1 MGNSVQQT
9 SDGGFI
15 ITGETLSYGAGY
27 DDIWLIKTD
36 SMGNKEWDRTF
47 GRSGRDY
54 ADSVQQT
61 NDGGYVIAGETRSHG
76 ADYIDVWLIK
86 TDSRGNKEWDRTFGG
101 SESDWGNSAKQTYD
115 GVFIITGGT
124 ESYGAGESD
133 VWLIKTGS
141 MGNTAWDRTFGG
153 SDSDWG
159 NSVEQTSNG
168 GSSSQAGLISCGAGE
183 SDVWLIKTDFE
194 GKCVQAMEME

>member
-1 MGNSVQQT
+1 VS
-9 SDGGFI
+9 GGFI

-36 SMGNKEWDRTF
+36 SRGNKEWDRIF
-47 GRSGRDY
+47 GGSDRDY

-61 NDGGYVIAGETRSHG
+61 SDGGYVISGKTRSHG
-76 ADYIDVWLIK
+76 AGYSDVWLIK
-86 TDSRGNKEWDRTFGG
+86 TDSRGNTEWDRTFGG

-115 GVFIITGGT
+115 GGFIITGGT

-133 VWLIKTGS
+133 VWLIKTDS
-141 MGNTAWDRTFGG
+141 RGNTEWDRTFGG

-159 NSVEQTSNG
+159 NSVEQTSDG
-168 GSSSQAGLISCGAGE
+168 GFVIAGETESYGAGE
-183 SDVWLIKTDFE
+183 SDVWLIRTDSK
-194 GKCVQAMEME
+194 GNCVEAGEMR